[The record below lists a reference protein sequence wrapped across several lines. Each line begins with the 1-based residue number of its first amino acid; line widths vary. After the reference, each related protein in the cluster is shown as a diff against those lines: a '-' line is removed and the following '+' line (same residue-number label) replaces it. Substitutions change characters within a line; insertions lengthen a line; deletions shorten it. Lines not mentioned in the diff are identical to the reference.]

1 MSERRTWSNC
11 WLFLH
16 RGLLAAV
23 AVAGLFFDPA
33 VASGELSREQA
44 SQALATLERGWVEN
58 AGQWDK
64 RAAFSAPGYFGT
76 TWVTK
81 DGELRHVASKEEC
94 EKRAPEAGEPE
105 PAARR
110 FRKPCPAQTWVLTE
124 RWVGGKV
131 EGIRGEEELETK
143 VSYFLGNDPAKHRSG
158 LPSYRYLSLGE
169 VWPGVE
175 VKLKASQ
182 KTVEK
187 LFYLGPGANLGKV
200 RVELR
205 GPNRLRLSQEGELV
219 IETWLG
225 ELVLSKPVAWQEKDG
240 QKLPV
245 QASYRLFGKNRY
257 GFAVQGAD
265 PTLPLVI
272 DPILQATYLGG
283 SGDDQAFALAIA
295 GSGEVYVAG
304 YTVSTNFPNTSGGA
318 QASKGGGDDAFVARL
333 NATLTSILQSTYLGG
348 SGNDYAYALAIAGSG
363 EVYVAGTT
371 ASTDFPNT
379 TGGAQPSNGG
389 LPDAFVARLN
399 ASLTSILQSTYL
411 GGSWIDDAWA
421 LAIAGSGDV
430 YVAGYTTSTDFPNTS
445 GGAQATYGGGAYDA
459 FVARLDSTLT
469 NSNFQSTYLG
479 GSGSEFGNLL
489 AIAGSG
495 DVYVAGDTDSTNFPH
510 TAGGAQASYGGAF
523 DDAFVVRLNAS
534 LTSNVQSTYLGG
546 TGNDA
551 ANALAIAGSGDVY
564 VAGYTDSTDFPNT
577 GGGAQQTCSSCSSF
591 DPDAFVARLNAS
603 LTANSQSTYLGGS
616 GYDEAY
622 ALAIAGSGEVVV
634 AGDTHS
640 TNFPHTT
647 GGAQAGYGGGTWDAF
662 VARLNASLTS
672 NPQSTYLGGSG
683 DDRARALA
691 IAGSGEVVVAGYTFS
706 TNFPNTTG
714 GAQATY
720 GGGTYDAFV
729 ARLSA
734 GLAAALVAD
743 MLANAPTVP
752 PSLGP
757 GGTYNLSFSCTNAGP
772 DPATNATCSIAAS
785 AGVASAPTCN
795 PSVPVASLAAGAS
808 ITCTYTFTAPGTQ
821 GGGDTP
827 QTDITFTV
835 TAGAANDSN
844 AANNTASNAGGPVPL
859 VDALDDA
866 VSLPAN
872 TAGATFNLAS
882 NDQVGTGSPPAGATF
897 TLLVAG
903 TTCTGASVNSS
914 TGVATF
920 NVPASGTCTV
930 QYELCYNQACDTA
943 TLTVTAQQVEPIPT
957 LDRWGLLALLAC
969 LATAGV
975 LLLRRVVA

>member
-1 MSERRTWSNC
+1 MSERRTWGNG

-23 AVAGLFFDPA
+23 AVAGFFFDPA
-33 VASGELSREQA
+33 VASGEVSREQA
-44 SQALATLERGWVEN
+44 AQALATLERGWVEN
-58 AGQWDK
+58 AGQWDEK
-64 RAAFSAPGYFGT
+64 AAFSAPGYFGT

-219 IETWLG
+219 IETGLG
-225 ELVLSKPVAWQEKDG
+225 ELKLSRPVAWQEKDG

-245 QASYRLFGKNRY
+245 QASYRLFGKSRY

-272 DPILQATYLGG
+272 DPILQSTYLGG
-283 SGDDQAFALAIA
+283 SNWDGAYALAIHP
-295 GSGEVYVAG
+295 STGEVYVAG
-304 YTVSTNFPNTSGGA
+304 TTDSTNFPNTSGGA

-333 NATLTSILQSTYLGG
+333 NATLTSNLQSTYLGG
-348 SGNDYAYALAIAGSG
+348 NGNDWANALAIAGSG

-371 ASTDFPNT
+371 ASTN
-379 TGGAQPSNGG
+379 
-389 LPDAFVARLN
+389 
-399 ASLTSILQSTYL
+399 
-411 GGSWIDDAWA
+411 
-421 LAIAGSGDV
+421 
-430 YVAGYTTSTDFPNTS
+430 FPNTS
-445 GGAQATYGGGAYDA
+445 GGAQASNGGGAYDA

-551 ANALAIAGSGDVY
+551 ANALAIAGSGEVY
-564 VAGYTDSTDFPNT
+564 VAGYTSSTNFPNT
-577 GGGAQQTCSSCSSF
+577 AGGAQASHGGGF
-591 DPDAFVARLNAS
+591 YDAFVARLNSS
-603 LTANSQSTYLGGS
+603 LTSILQSTYLGGS
-616 GYDEAY
+616 GDDYAY
-622 ALAIAGSGEVVV
+622 ALAIAGSGDVVV
-634 AGDTHS
+634 AGITAS
-640 TNFPHTT
+640 TNFPNTA
-647 GGAQAGYGGGTWDAF
+647 GGAQPSNNGSYDAFAARLAATLTSNPQSTYLGGSGNDYATALAIAGSGDVVVAGYTASTNFPTTAGGAQPANGGGGDAF

-683 DDRARALA
+683 DDVAYALA
-691 IAGSGEVVVAGYTFS
+691 IAGSGDVYVAGYTSS
-706 TNFPNTTG
+706 TNFPTTAG
-714 GAQATY
+714 GAQASN
-720 GGGTYDAFV
+720 GGWYDAFV

-743 MLANAPTVP
+743 MVANAPTVP

-757 GGTYNLSFSCTNAGP
+757 GGSYSLSFSCTNAGP

-808 ITCTYTFTAPGTQ
+808 ITCTCTFTAPGTQ
-821 GGGDTP
+821 GGGNTP
-827 QTDITFTV
+827 ETGVTFTV

-866 VSLPAN
+866 VTLPAN
-872 TAGATFNLAS
+872 TTGATFNLGS
-882 NDQVGTGSPPAGATF
+882 NDQVGAGSPPVGSTF
-897 TLLVAG
+897 TYQGGSCA
-903 TTCTGASVNSS
+903 GASVNSS

-930 QYELCYNQACDTA
+930 SYQLCYISGCDTA

-957 LDRWGLLALLAC
+957 LDRWGLLALLAF
-969 LATAGV
+969 LGTAGV